1 MITWCYSTRLSRKHR
16 RHLGKILKRTRTIS
30 PCAPST
36 ERRLM
41 KTLYLTSYEDEF
53 AEKLKSDGEFRQLW
67 EAGETRR
74 RVVSALI
81 GARIRS
87 CLSQEELA
95 KKAGVKQPSL
105 ARVES
110 GRVMPSLVMLDRL

>member
-1 MITWCYSTRLSRKHR
+1 
-16 RHLGKILKRTRTIS
+16 
-30 PCAPST
+30 
-36 ERRLM
+36 M
-41 KTLYLTSYEDEF
+41 KNPYLTSYDDEF
-53 AEKLKSDGEFRQLW
+53 DEKLKTDSEFREIW

-81 GARIRS
+81 GARIRKR
-87 CLSQEELA
+87 LSQEELA

-110 GRVMPSLVMLDRL
+110 GRVMPSLRMLDRLAKAMGSQLKVQFS